1 MDACVA
7 LYPTRPMRVTYKT
20 CGNAAAGLRREAE
33 SLIAAAAEGVTDATT
48 ALEQSLRQ
56 QVTAAGLGSRL
67 AGTWRSR
74 VYPPTDTGAA
84 GEVWTVAP
92 LIIQGFDEGA
102 TIIARNGSRWLAIP
116 TANVP
121 PRSWGSKAPGGHPR
135 RLMTPVEVEAA
146 FNRDLR
152 TVQPPGR
159 QVAYL
164 IMDQLV
170 AARSGHGFRQAT
182 PRRLAQGRSAAPVLM
197 FVLVPQV
204 TLAKRL
210 DLAGAIAAIEAEFP
224 GLIEQRFNP
233 ET

>member
-1 MDACVA
+1 
-7 LYPTRPMRVTYKT
+7 MRITLSLG
-20 CGNAAAGLRREAE
+20 GNAAAGLRREAE
-33 SLIAAAAEGVTDATT
+33 SLIAAAAEGVADATT
-48 ALEQSLRQ
+48 ALEQTLRR
-56 QVTAAGLGSRL
+56 QVTAAGLGGRL

-74 VYPPTDTGAA
+74 VYPPSDTGAA

-92 LIIQGFDEGA
+92 LIIRGFDEGA
-102 TIIARNGSRWLAIP
+102 TIVARDGSRWLAIP

-152 TVQPPGR
+152 TVLPPGR
-159 QVAYL
+159 RVGYL

-170 AARSGHGFRQAT
+170 AARSGRGFRQAT
-182 PRRLAQGRSAAPVLM
+182 PRRLAQGRSAQPVLM

-210 DLAGAIAAIEAEFP
+210 DIAGAVAAVEAEFP
-224 GLIEQRFNP
+224 GLIEAHFAEKADAEP
-233 ET
+233 P

>member
-1 MDACVA
+1 
-7 LYPTRPMRVTYKT
+7 MRITLSLG
-20 CGNAAAGLRREAE
+20 GNAATSLRQEAE
-33 SLIAAAAEGVTDATT
+33 SLIAAAAEGVADATT
-48 ALEQSLRQ
+48 ALEQTLRR
-56 QVTAAGLGSRL
+56 QVVGAGLGQRL
-67 AGTWRSR
+67 AGTWRSQ
-74 VYPPTDTGAA
+74 VFPPTATKAA

-92 LIIQGFDEGA
+92 LIIEGFDKGA

-121 PRSWGSKAPGGHPR
+121 PHSWGSKAPGGHPR

-152 TVQPPGR
+152 MVQPPGSS
-159 QVAYL
+159 VAYL

-170 AARSGHGFRQAT
+170 TARSGRGFRQAT
-182 PRRLAQGRSAAPVLM
+182 SRRLAQGRSAQPVLM

-210 DLAGAIAAIEAEFP
+210 DIAGAVAVIEAEFP
-224 GLIEQRFNP
+224 GLIESHFSPDQP
-233 ET
+233 

>member
-1 MDACVA
+1 
-7 LYPTRPMRVTYKT
+7 MRIKLTLG
-20 CGNAAAGLRREAE
+20 GNAAAGLRREAE
-33 SLIAAAAEGVTDATT
+33 SLIAAAVEGVADATS

-56 QVTAAGLGSRL
+56 QVTAAGLGGRL

-74 VYPPTDTGAA
+74 VYPPTETGAA

-116 TANVP
+116 TTNVP

-152 TVQPPGR
+152 TVLPPGGR
-159 QVAYL
+159 VGYL

-170 AARSGHGFRQAT
+170 AARSGRGFRQAT
-182 PRRLAQGRSAAPVLM
+182 SRRLAQGRSAQPVLM
-197 FVLVPQV
+197 FVLVPSV
-204 TLAKRL
+204 TLSKRL
-210 DLAGAIAAIEAEFP
+210 DIAGAVAAVEAEFP
-224 GLIEQRFNP
+224 GLIKRHFGAEP
-233 ET
+233 S